1 MKNAQIV
8 KFGEIRQ
15 DQEGELIL
23 SGFIYKSND
32 QEHEDQNLVLLQA
45 AIEWLKVER
54 ENMKAR
60 QE

>member
-1 MKNAQIV
+1 MRNAQIV

-32 QEHEDQNLVLLQA
+32 QENEDQNLVLLQA
-45 AIEWLKVER
+45 AIEWLKTER
-54 ENMKAR
+54 EKMKAR

>member
-32 QEHEDQNLVLLQA
+32 QENEDQNLVLLQA

>member
-1 MKNAQIV
+1 MKKAQIV
-8 KFGEIRQ
+8 EFGHIHQ
-15 DQEGELIL
+15 DQEGELVL

-54 ENMKAR
+54 EKIKAR

>member
-1 MKNAQIV
+1 MRNAQIV

-23 SGFIYKSND
+23 SGFIYKSNG
-32 QEHEDQNLVLLQA
+32 QENEDQNLVLLQA
-45 AIEWLKVER
+45 AIDWLKTEL
-54 ENMKAR
+54 EKMKAR

>member
-23 SGFIYKSND
+23 SGFIYKSNE
-32 QEHEDQNLVLLQA
+32 QENEDQNLVLLQA

>member
-32 QEHEDQNLVLLQA
+32 QENEDQNLVLLQA
-45 AIEWLKVER
+45 AIEWLKAER

>member
-32 QEHEDQNLVLLQA
+32 QENEDQNLVLLQA
-45 AIEWLKVER
+45 AIDWLKVER

>member
-23 SGFIYKSND
+23 SGFIYKSNG
-32 QEHEDQNLVLLQA
+32 QENEDQNLVLLQA
-45 AIEWLKVER
+45 AIDWLKVER
-54 ENMKAR
+54 EKMKAR

>member
-1 MKNAQIV
+1 MKKAQIV

-32 QEHEDQNLVLLQA
+32 QENEDQNLVLLQA
-45 AIEWLKVER
+45 AIDWLKAER

>member
-23 SGFIYKSND
+23 SGFIYKSNN
-32 QEHEDQNLVLLQA
+32 QENEDQNLVLLQA

>member
-23 SGFIYKSND
+23 SGFIYKSHD
-32 QEHEDQNLVLLQA
+32 QENEDQNLVLLQA
-45 AIEWLKVER
+45 AIEWLKAER

>member
-1 MKNAQIV
+1 MRKAQIV

-32 QEHEDQNLVLLQA
+32 QENEDQNLVLLQA
-45 AIEWLKVER
+45 AIEWLKAER

>member
-1 MKNAQIV
+1 MRNAQIV

>member
-1 MKNAQIV
+1 MKKAQIV

-32 QEHEDQNLVLLQA
+32 QENEDQNIVLLQA
-45 AIEWLKVER
+45 AIDWLKVER
-54 ENMKAR
+54 ENIKAR